1 MHLALECILFIF
13 CCNWICFVPLS
24 SPLASRYNSLK
35 SVNLVIILIYIPYH
49 IFQVLETNKNMLPQ
63 LLTGMKERRR
73 YVYGIIWRKLE
84 HLVFNQN
91 AYGGEKTKGKQIIK
105 G

>member
-1 MHLALECILFIF
+1 MIYVT
-13 CCNWICFVPLS
+13 WI
-24 SPLASRYNSLK
+24 K
-35 SVNLVIILIYIPYH
+35 
-49 IFQVLETNKNMLPQ
+49 
-63 LLTGMKERRR
+63 KERRR
-73 YVYGIIWRKLE
+73 YVYGIIWGKLQ